1 MTITPTFLESL
12 HYVPD
17 PGWSRTAYSIVR
29 AGKVSA
35 GPDYRIVRDVHIGQD
50 ILYCLDGAGVVE
62 TLGHRLDISAGQLA
76 WIANEHPHAHYADKR
91 DPWTLLWFRLDGPN
105 TIALREKLFAPSAPL
120 VAVPESLSLQPWF
133 ERLFLTMRGGGTG
146 LDLKL
151 NQLVGEFLAGID
163 QIRHGDGRDNLPEA
177 LKVAL
182 IAMRGD
188 LGRLWGSEDLEA
200 LTRLSASHV
209 RRLFKKHLRTSP
221 HQWLL
226 RERLTHAQTLIA
238 DSAMPMAEI
247 ADICGFCDVYHFSRE
262 FKRSIGFPPAAWRRR
277 ETGKSV
283 PAGRAVPS
291 AGF

>member
-17 PGWSRTAYSIVR
+17 LGWSGTAYSIVR

-50 ILYCLDGAGVVE
+50 ILYCLSGAGIVE
-62 TLGHRLDISAGQLA
+62 TLGHRLDISAGQLV
-76 WIANEHPHAHYADKR
+76 WIANEHPHAHYADRR

-105 TIALREKLFAPSAPL
+105 TIALREKLFAPTAPL
-120 VAVPESLSLQPWF
+120 VAVPESMSLQPWF
-133 ERLFLTMRGGGTG
+133 ERLFLVMRGGGTG
-146 LDLKL
+146 LDLRL
-151 NQLVGEFLAGID
+151 NQLVGEFLAGIN
-163 QIRHGDGRDNLPEA
+163 QIRHGDGRDDLPEPLKAA
-177 LKVAL
+177 LL
-182 IAMRGD
+182 AMRAD
-188 LGRLWGSEDLEA
+188 LSRLWGSDDLAA

-238 DSAMPMAEI
+238 DSTMPMAEI

-262 FKRSIGFPPAAWRRR
+262 FKRSIGLPPAAWRRK
-277 ETGKSV
+277 EIGKEALTHRLSH
-283 PAGRAVPS
+283 R
-291 AGF
+291 